1 MGRQSHGHTNIPI
14 AGSKEI
20 SLLPHMNHL
29 CGVISNGPQTGDC
42 DDEKTAACLALL
54 RERFESDLARIELT
68 SGNCDA
74 TYEIAYTELP
84 ESGIRPVDD
93 VTLRRFLLADRN
105 HRTNAFDVD
114 ASYTR
119 LIDALKF
126 RKEYKCDEVVSNLSS
141 NITPDKVRECRKLRV
156 ACWAGLDHESRP
168 VVFERLGQFFSSGN
182 ANKVEMDDWIVHYL
196 YFLETHFKKMR
207 ESSKKMDGKVVCRI
221 VYFADFQG
229 VVSSILSRNIW
240 KVVPLLKTLV
250 SAVEQHYPELV
261 DHIVLFN
268 VPRIASAAF
277 NVVKAFLHPTTS
289 QKIELFAG
297 VPLERMRELVP
308 ASVIPIEY
316 GGTNSE
322 IDYPQ
327 TETAK

>member
-1 MGRQSHGHTNIPI
+1 
-14 AGSKEI
+14 
-20 SLLPHMNHL
+20 MNHL
-29 CGVISNGPQTGDC
+29 CGVISSRTENDD
-42 DDEKTAACLALL
+42 DDEVTAACLASL
-54 RERFESDLARIELT
+54 RERFESALARIEP
-68 SGNCDA
+68 SRGSSAA
-74 TYEIAYTELP
+74 TYETSYNELP
-84 ESGIRPVDD
+84 ASGLRPVDD
-93 VTLRRFLLADRN
+93 VTLRRFLLADRD
-105 HRTNAFDVD
+105 HRTNAFNVD

-126 RKEYKCDEVVSNLSS
+126 RKDYKCDEVVSSLSS
-141 NITPDKVRECRKLRV
+141 NATPEKVRECRRLRV
-156 ACWAGLDHESRP
+156 ACWAGVDREARP

-182 ANKVEMDDWIVHYL
+182 VTRVEIDDWIVHYL
-196 YFLETHFKKMR
+196 YFLETHFKMMR
-207 ESSKKMDGKVVCRI
+207 ESSKKVGGKVVSRI

-229 VVSSILSRNIW
+229 VVSSILSRKIW
-240 KVVPLLKTLV
+240 KVVPLLKRLV
-250 SAVEQHYPELV
+250 NTVEQHYPELV

-297 VPLERMRELVP
+297 VPLDRMKELVP